1 MLLSE
6 AETRVQRFMDDGAA
20 YLATIAEIDTALRV
34 AQEEVYQLIVGSGNA
49 LFEQEASISSNG
61 SGVVDLTTIKPLEII
76 DVLQSLAPNAPRLTV
91 LPARSGDGFQ
101 FASSTVNLVIR
112 YTARASFPAS
122 SSSPFVW
129 GTSNVTA
136 TNIFD
141 QLMCAIAASELKI
154 REGETNTPLERRK
167 AELRAAA
174 MASLDI
180 PGWRPMV
187 LSSGYPRR
195 DLSYFHYI
203 MTAPD
208 VMQLVI

>member
-6 AETRVQRFMDDGAA
+6 AETRVQRFMDDAAA
-20 YLATIAEIDTALRV
+20 YLATLPEIDTALRV
-34 AQEEVYQLIVGSGNA
+34 AQEEVYQLITASGCA
-49 LFEQEASISSNG
+49 LLEQEATLVANG
-61 SGVVDLTTIKPLEII
+61 SGVVDLTTIKPLEIVA
-76 DVLQSLAPNAPRLTV
+76 VLQSLSANAPRLVV
-91 LPARSGDGFQ
+91 LPARSDDGFQ
-101 FASSTVNLVIR
+101 FATSSVTLVIR
-112 YTARASFPAS
+112 YTPRAAFPAS

-129 GTSNVTA
+129 GTSAVTA
-136 TNIFD
+136 TNVFD

-154 REGETNTPLERRK
+154 REGETNVPLERRK

-174 MASLDI
+174 TQTLDI

-187 LSSGYPRR
+187 LSGGYPRG
-195 DLSYFHYI
+195 DYSYFHYI